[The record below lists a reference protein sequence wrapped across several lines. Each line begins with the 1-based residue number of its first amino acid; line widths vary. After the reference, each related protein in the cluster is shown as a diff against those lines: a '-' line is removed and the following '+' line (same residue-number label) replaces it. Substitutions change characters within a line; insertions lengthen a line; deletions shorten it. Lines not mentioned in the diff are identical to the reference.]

1 MASDEPLIPKHRGY
15 RKLKTFQLAQIIYDI
30 TVRFTR
36 RYVDGWSRTRDQM
49 IQAARSGVQNI
60 AEGSQVSGT
69 SKKSEMVLT
78 GVARGSLEELRVDY
92 EDFLRHRN
100 LPLWERCDPRRRSLV
115 DARCAS
121 ADDVARWVRQVRDA
135 GKKGTQKSSPETSAG
150 ASITSIT
157 SISSIPSIKSIKS
170 TYPEITANAVLVLL
184 GVTCS
189 LLDRQLAAQGEAF
202 KHEGGFSERLYRIR
216 TDKRDERRR
225 PDAKD
230 PGQT

>member
-1 MASDEPLIPKHRGY
+1 MKDDEPVIPKHGGY
-15 RKLKTFQLAQIIYDI
+15 RKLKTFQLAQIVYDI
-30 TVRFTR
+30 TVRFTK

-100 LPLWERCDPRRRSLV
+100 LPLWERSDPRRKALV
-115 DARCAS
+115 EARCTS
-121 ADDVARWVRQVRDA
+121 ADDVAQWVKQVRDA
-135 GKKGTQKSSPETSAG
+135 AKKRTQIQETSPKTSAVV
-150 ASITSIT
+150 SIQSIQ
-157 SISSIPSIKSIKS
+157 SISSIPA
-170 TYPEITANAVLVLL
+170 TYPEITANAVLVLI

-189 LLDRQLAAQGEAF
+189 LLDRQLTAQGEAF
-202 KHEGGFSERLYRIR
+202 KHEGGFSERLYRVR
-216 TDKRDERRR
+216 TLKRDQQRR
-225 PDAKD
+225 PD
-230 PGQT
+230 PT